1 MLQNSP
7 MLDNRSEE
15 AEDTERDKTQS
26 ENQGAMKVFGPW
38 VHSRFYQNVPEFG
51 DAKSEPNQRQAGANP
66 RHESSVSSLA
76 RALFGEFGGNICLP
90 RMFNH
95 LHVSSL

>member
-26 ENQGAMKVFGPW
+26 ENQGAMKVFGGQVREASGTYKTP
-38 VHSRFYQNVPEFG
+38 
-51 DAKSEPNQRQAGANP
+51 P
-66 RHESSVSSLA
+66 RLDG
-76 RALFGEFGGNICLP
+76 GEI
-90 RMFNH
+90 
-95 LHVSSL
+95 